1 MELYTVSTSATR
13 AYAWTMAHTAVSGGG
28 FRVWVRVVR
37 ATLYPG
43 DVLPSQTREDVPRR
57 LLYHSHAAR
66 HRFGR
71 RVARRAVRVPSDG
84 RAETTSTQK

>member
-13 AYAWTMAHTAVSGGG
+13 AYAWTMAHTAVSGEAFAFGSASFAPTLSRWTF
-28 FRVWVRVVR
+28 FRPKR
-37 ATLYPG
+37 ARTFLVAFFTTVTPPAIVSG
-43 DVLPSQTREDVPRR
+43 V
-57 LLYHSHAAR
+57 
-66 HRFGR
+66 